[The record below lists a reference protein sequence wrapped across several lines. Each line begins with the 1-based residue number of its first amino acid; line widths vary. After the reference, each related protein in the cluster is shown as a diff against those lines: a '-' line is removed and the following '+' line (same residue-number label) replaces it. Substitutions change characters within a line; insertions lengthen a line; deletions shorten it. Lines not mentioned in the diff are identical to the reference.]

1 MAEIIKRIIC
11 KQNTEGKKDMII
23 YSKNIVCEQGII
35 DGYLVVEGSII
46 KDIVRKEVEEL
57 EADLDYSEEIII
69 PGIFDT
75 HNHGFMGYDPEDVEE
90 GESAVEGYLKALASV
105 AVTSIFPTVTDEN
118 GAFKQVVAVAK
129 KEPVGAKILGIHSEG
144 PYLNRVGEKAW
155 IPVIRIS
162 I

>member
-1 MAEIIKRIIC
+1 M
-11 KQNTEGKKDMII
+11 NI

-75 HNHGFMGYDPEDVEE
+75 TMV
-90 GESAVEGYLKALASV
+90 SWAMIRKMLK
-105 AVTSIFPTVTDEN
+105 
-118 GAFKQVVAVAK
+118 KAK
-129 KEPVGAKILGIHSEG
+129 VLW
-144 PYLNRVGEKAW
+144 KA
-155 IPVIRIS
+155 I
-162 I
+162 